1 MQYVIQS
8 PRIRIS
14 EKTELAIQ
22 EKFDRLEKVFD
33 RILQG
38 HIVLKKEKEDKQ
50 NHFVVEARLVV
61 PGNDLY
67 ASEKAESFEIAAENV
82 VIDLESQIKKHK
94 AKLNV
99 RATVPVDKL
108 VSDEELE

>member
-14 EKTELAIQ
+14 DKTEIAIQ

-38 HIVLKKEKEDKQ
+38 NIVLKKEKEDKQ
-50 NHFVVEARLVV
+50 NYFVVEARLAV
-61 PGNDLY
+61 PGNDLF
-67 ASEKAESFEIAAENV
+67 AREKAESFEIAAEKV
-82 VIDLESQIKKHK
+82 VLDLESQVKKHK

-99 RATVPVDKL
+99 RAAVPVDKL

>member
-14 EKTELAIQ
+14 DKTEIAIQ

-38 HIVLKKEKEDKQ
+38 NIVLKKEKEDKQ
-50 NHFVVEARLVV
+50 NYFVVEARLAV
-61 PGNDLY
+61 PGNDLF
-67 ASEKAESFEIAAENV
+67 AREKAESFEIAAEKV
-82 VIDLESQIKKHK
+82 VLDLESQVKKHK

-108 VSDEELE
+108 VNDEELE

>member
-14 EKTELAIQ
+14 DKTEIAIQ

-38 HIVLKKEKEDKQ
+38 NIVLKKEKEDKQ
-50 NHFVVEARLVV
+50 NYFVVEARLAV
-61 PGNDLY
+61 PGNDLF
-67 ASEKAESFEIAAENV
+67 AREKAESFEIAAEKV
-82 VIDLESQIKKHK
+82 VLDLESQVKKHK

-99 RATVPVDKL
+99 RASVPVDKL